1 MVRPSSWRAGRRVRR
16 RALEPRPL
24 RSSPFLSL
32 APLDIATRTGYLLSS
47 TTAVRLAGHPG
58 YKRAERKPPP
68 GQAGEGHAF
77 TVHADADFFN
87 YLLEGGYKPE
97 AADAFLDLLCSRL
110 EGWLATADFSRH
122 FVAYNV
128 WTVDVAG
135 YSMPGFA
142 PSPGLI
148 KDCHLIMRPQD
159 HRYGRGKGVGPLPE
173 GVLGGVPN
181 MRQPDREWPKH
192 EQAFIAATSEVC
204 PGNHKVSSK
213 NPVLPILDNPS
224 PRKGAFYR
232 YNDYFTLLSHP
243 IPDNLPPHQ
252 AATRISVWRFS
263 WSASPTALEHEPSLR
278 DLPAATFL
286 LPANERD
293 ARLDAGRI
301 ANNSA
306 ANPVS
311 GIVVACMPLSA
322 SYPVARSAPAVPT
335 QVLGTQGK
343 ERKRDKCVV
352 M

>member
-1 MVRPSSWRAGRRVRR
+1 MAQARAGVYRRNERGVPGQPQGLVQECV
-16 RALEPRPL
+16 LETG
-24 RSSPFLSL
+24 SSSSS
-32 APLDIATRTGYLLSS
+32 TRT
-47 TTAVRLAGHPG
+47 
-58 YKRAERKPPP
+58 
-68 GQAGEGHAF
+68 
-77 TVHADADFFN
+77 
-87 YLLEGGYKPE
+87 
-97 AADAFLDLLCSRL
+97 DLLKR
-110 EGWLATADFSRH
+110 TD
-122 FVAYNV
+122 
-128 WTVDVAG
+128 
-135 YSMPGFA
+135 
-142 PSPGLI
+142 
-148 KDCHLIMRPQD
+148 
-159 HRYGRGKGVGPLPE
+159 
-173 GVLGGVPN
+173 
-181 MRQPDREWPKH
+181 
-192 EQAFIAATSEVC
+192 
-204 PGNHKVSSK
+204 
-213 NPVLPILDNPS
+213 PVLPILDNPS